1 MKRIFFGWYIVA
13 AGLLLMVY
21 NSGALVYGFTAFI
34 DPLAL
39 AYGWSYAQIS
49 LATSIRGME
58 VGALNPLLGFIVDR
72 WHARILVP
80 IGVVIWGLGL
90 FLLGRADTLPLFYG
104 SFLVIGLGSSLG
116 AQLVPT
122 VVVARWFKKD
132 IGKANGVMAMGM
144 GIGGALIPIIIKMI
158 DMYGIQGALTIL
170 AAGACILGLPLSLLF
185 RNRPEDH
192 GMFPDGKIPEVA
204 ESGRTLQMPESSIGL
219 RQALK
224 MRAFWQIGIFF
235 LIQVAI
241 MLAMQTHVMPYLEN
255 LGVER
260 TTAGVVAMALPLV
273 SLGARIP
280 FGWLADIFPKKY
292 VVAVSLGLKALGLF
306 LFWFIGLTGT
316 VSLGMVIFFII
327 AFGLGSGGMTPLRAP
342 IIREY
347 FGIGRFGTILG
358 FMSIF
363 STIGLALGPLAAGWV
378 FDSSG
383 TYVPI
388 WLTLGLVA
396 VFGVFL
402 MLVLPQV
409 SERSG
414 TVAG

>member
-13 AGLLLMVY
+13 AGLLLMMY

-34 DPLAL
+34 DPFAL

-49 LATSIRGME
+49 LATSVRGME
-58 VGALNPLLGFIVDR
+58 VGALNPLLGFVVDR
-72 WHARILVP
+72 WPARILVP

-90 FLLGRADTLPLFYG
+90 YLLGRADTLPLFYG

-116 AQLVPT
+116 AQFVPT
-122 VVVARWFKKD
+122 VVVARWFKRD

-144 GIGGALIPIIIKMI
+144 GIGGALIPLIVKMI
-158 DMYGIQGALTIL
+158 DMYGIQGSLTIL
-170 AAGACILGLPLSLLF
+170 AAGACLLGLPLSLLF
-185 RNRPEDH
+185 RNRPEDY
-192 GMFPDGKIPEVA
+192 GMFPDGKIQEA
-204 ESGRTLQMPESSIGL
+204 TEDRDSSQVRELSIKP

-224 MRAFWQIGIFF
+224 MRTFWQIGFFF
-235 LIQVAI
+235 LIQVAV

-255 LGVER
+255 LGVGR
-260 TTAGVVAMALPLV
+260 STAGVVAMALPLV

-292 VVAVSLGLKALGLF
+292 VLAVSLGLKAAGLF
-306 LFWFIGLTGT
+306 LFWYIGITGT
-316 VSLGMVIFFII
+316 ASLGLMIFFII

-347 FGIGRFGTILG
+347 FGVGRFGTILG
-358 FMSIF
+358 FMSVF
-363 STIGLALGPLAAGWV
+363 TTIGLAMGPLAAGWV
-378 FDSSG
+378 FDRFG

-388 WLTLGLVA
+388 WLALGLVA
-396 VFGVFL
+396 IFGVL
-402 MLVLPQV
+402 LLLTLPQAPGK
-409 SERSG
+409 SG
-414 TVAG
+414 AVAY

>member
-1 MKRIFFGWYIVA
+1 MKKIFFGWYIVA
-13 AGLLLMVY
+13 AGLLLMMY

-34 DPLAL
+34 GPFAL

-72 WHARILVP
+72 WPARVLVSA
-80 IGVVIWGLGL
+80 GVVIWGLGL
-90 FLLGRADTLPLFYG
+90 FLLGRANTLPLFYG

-144 GIGGALIPIIIKMI
+144 GIGGALIPLIVKMI
-158 DMYGIQGALTIL
+158 DMYGIQDALTIM
-170 AAGACILGLPLSLLF
+170 AAGACLLGLPLSLLF
-185 RNRPEDH
+185 RNRPEDY
-192 GMFPDGKIPEVA
+192 GMFPDGKVPEDIGH
-204 ESGRTLQMPESSIGL
+204 EEGRQIQELSIGL

-224 MRAFWQIGIFF
+224 MRAFWQIGFFF
-235 LIQVAI
+235 LIQVAV
-241 MLAMQTHVMPYLEN
+241 MLAMQTHVMPYLED
-255 LGVER
+255 LGVDR
-260 TTAGVVAMALPLV
+260 SIAGVVAMALPLV

-292 VVAVSLGLKALGLF
+292 VVAVSLSLKAVGLF

-316 VSLGMVIFFII
+316 VSMGLMIFFII
-327 AFGLGSGGMTPLRAP
+327 TFGLGSGGMTPLRAP

-347 FGIGRFGTILG
+347 FGVGRFGTILG
-358 FMSIF
+358 FMSVF
-363 STIGLALGPLAAGWV
+363 TTIGLAMGPLAAGWV
-378 FDSSG
+378 FDRLG

-388 WLTLGLVA
+388 WLALGLVA
-396 VFGVFL
+396 LFGVFQL
-402 MLVLPQV
+402 LTLPQAPGK
-409 SERSG
+409 SG
-414 TVAG
+414 PVAD